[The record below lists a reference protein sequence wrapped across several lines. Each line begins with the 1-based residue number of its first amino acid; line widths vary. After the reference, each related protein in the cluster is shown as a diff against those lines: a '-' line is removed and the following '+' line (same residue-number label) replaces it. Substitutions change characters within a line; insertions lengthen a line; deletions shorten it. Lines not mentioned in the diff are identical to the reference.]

1 MAPKY
6 RILIVDDEPRMC
18 QVLSLL
24 AGRWGYDVRTASNG
38 KEALSL
44 MEEFPAELVLSDL
57 KMPVMT
63 GDELLREIRSRH
75 SETIVV
81 MMTAHATVR
90 SAVDA
95 MKAGAYDYIMK
106 PFDNDELRLVLKR
119 ALDHRDL
126 RSENKSLRRE
136 LGSRFAPGNII
147 GESEPMQRVLEMID
161 RVGPTK
167 ATVLISGESGV
178 GKELVARAI
187 HQRSTRSSQPFVAL
201 NCAALTETL
210 LESELFGHE
219 KGSFT
224 GATRTHQGKFE
235 EADGGT
241 IFLDEIGETSNPFQ
255 TKLLRVLQEGT
266 LVRVGGNDSIHVDV
280 RVIAATNR
288 DLSKLVEEKRF
299 REDLFYRLQ
308 VVPLEIPPLRTRPGD
323 VEILADHFISKAC
336 QENGLPRKELTPAAA
351 KALRSHEWRG
361 NVRELENSI
370 ERAVI
375 LTQGEVIDAGDL
387 MLGPMAPG
395 GPRSGAELV
404 PDEAMGDWP
413 LSQFVDEMSRRH
425 VLRVL
430 DARQWRK
437 QEAADALG
445 VDRATLYRMIKRF
458 GLEQDDN

>member
-1 MAPKY
+1 MPTKH
-6 RILIVDDEPRMC
+6 RLLIVDDEPRMC

-24 AGRWGYDVRTASNG
+24 AGRWGYEVQTANNG
-38 KEALSL
+38 KEALEKL
-44 MEEFPAELVLSDL
+44 EDYPAELVLSDL
-57 KMPVMT
+57 KMPIMT
-63 GDELLREIRSRH
+63 GDELLREIRARSP
-75 SETIVV
+75 ETSVV

-106 PFDNDELRLVLKR
+106 PFDNDELRMVIKR
-119 ALDHRDL
+119 ALEHRDL
-126 RSENKSLRRE
+126 RTENLSLRKE
-136 LGSRFAPGNII
+136 LGSRFSPGNII
-147 GESEPMQRVLEMID
+147 GDSEPMQRVLEMID

-167 ATVLISGESGV
+167 ATVLVTGESGV

-187 HQRSTRSSQPFVAL
+187 HQRSTRASQPFVAL

-241 IFLDEIGETSNPFQ
+241 IFLDEIGETTNSFQ

-266 LVRVGGNDSIHVDV
+266 LVRVGGNDSIQVDV

-288 DLSKLVEEKRF
+288 DLSKLVAEKRF

-308 VVPLEIPPLRTRPGD
+308 VVPIEIPPLRARPGD
-323 VEILADHFISKAC
+323 IEILAQHFVSKAC
-336 QENGLPRKELTPAAA
+336 QDNGLPRKQLTPAALR
-351 KALRSHEWRG
+351 ALRSHEWRG
-361 NVRELENSI
+361 NVRELENTI

-375 LTQGEVIDAGDL
+375 LTQGDAIDASDL
-387 MLGPMAPG
+387 MLGPLKHGGSPG
-395 GPRSGAELV
+395 DQAI
-404 PDEAMGDWP
+404 PDETMLDWP
-413 LSQFVDEMSRRH
+413 LNKFVDEMSRRH

-458 GLEQDDN
+458 GLEQDEE